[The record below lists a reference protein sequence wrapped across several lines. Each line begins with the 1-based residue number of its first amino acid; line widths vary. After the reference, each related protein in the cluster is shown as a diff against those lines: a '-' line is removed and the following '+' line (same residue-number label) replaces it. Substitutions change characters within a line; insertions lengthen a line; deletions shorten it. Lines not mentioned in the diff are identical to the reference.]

1 MANENDKLGIPPEVR
16 EALQR
21 NNNATD
27 TNTQSTTDTK
37 TSTQS
42 NRGPQSSPTTT
53 STASKSTDV
62 MQKVEY
68 PTEVVE
74 LPSKGWFYDSTSPLA
89 SGKIDIKYMTARE
102 EDILTSQNLIKK
114 GVVLDK
120 LLEALIATP
129 GVNLDDVLVGD
140 KNAIFIAARI
150 LAYGQDYKIK
160 FKDPSTSDDVEDTI
174 DLSKIGPKEFNFEG
188 FERGSNL
195 FEFELPFCK
204 KKVHWSLLSHRD
216 EQNIEAELKAMKKF
230 TKNKNETSEVT
241 TRLKY
246 VIKAIDGVDDRNSI
260 KKFVD
265 RELLARDS
273 LAFREHIKE
282 NTPDLDMTF
291 NFESEDTGYEERMTI
306 PLGVDFF
313 YPSTRV

>member
-1 MANENDKLGIPPEVR
+1 MANENDKVDIPQEVR

-21 NNNATD
+21 NNNASGATKSAT
-27 TNTQSTTDTK
+27 TNTATEN
-37 TSTQS
+37 TQQTHS
-42 NRGPQSSPTTT
+42 

-62 MQKVEY
+62 VQKVEY
-68 PTEVVE
+68 PTEVVD
-74 LPSKGWFYDSTSPLA
+74 LPSKGWFYESTSPLA

-129 GVNLDDVLVGD
+129 GVNLNDVLVGD

-150 LAYGQDYKIK
+150 LAYGKDYNIK
-160 FKDPSTSDDVEDTI
+160 FKDPSTNEDVQDVI
-174 DLSKIGPKEFNFEG
+174 DLSKIEAKEFEFGNH
-188 FERGSNL
+188 ERGSNL

-204 KKVHWSLLSHRD
+204 KKVHWSLLSHKD
-216 EQNIEAELKAMKKF
+216 EQNIDAELKAMKKF

-246 VIKAIDGVDDRNSI
+246 VIKAIDGNDDRNSI
-260 KKFVD
+260 KQFVD

-306 PLGVDFF
+306 ALGVDFF
-313 YPSTRV
+313 YPSN